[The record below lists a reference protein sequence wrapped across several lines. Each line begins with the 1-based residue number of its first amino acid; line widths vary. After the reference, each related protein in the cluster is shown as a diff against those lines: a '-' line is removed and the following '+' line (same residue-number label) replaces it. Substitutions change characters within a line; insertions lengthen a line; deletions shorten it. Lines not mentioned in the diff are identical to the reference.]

1 MKKEL
6 KKFFVITWDFNTDSI
21 NMKYDVLPYLRMCI
35 KDRKEK
41 WKKNQKSKRFQ
52 KNVESGLI
60 DKETVEKY
68 YKFPE
73 TFSEFKK
80 FIQNE
85 AQYQYWSRCEYE
97 MICSGW
103 PVQNNDYKLDVY
115 EQIMMN
121 LDTICEILWNEITK

>member
-21 NMKYDVLPYLRMCI
+21 NKKYDVLPYLRLCI
-35 KDRKEK
+35 KERKEK

-60 DKETVEKY
+60 DKETIEKY

-97 MICSGW
+97 IICSGW
-103 PVQNNDYKLDVY
+103 PVQKNDYKLDVY

-121 LDTICEILWNEITK
+121 LDTVCEILWNEITK

>member
-21 NMKYDVLPYLRMCI
+21 NKKYDVLPYLRSCI
-35 KDRKEK
+35 KERKEQ

-73 TFSEFKK
+73 TYSEFKK
-80 FIQNE
+80 FIQSE
-85 AQYQYWSRCEYE
+85 AQHQYWSRCEYE
-97 MICSGW
+97 MICHGW
-103 PVQNNDYKLDVY
+103 PVRRNDYKLDIH

-121 LDTICEILWNEITK
+121 IDIITEILYKEYTK